1 MATELSEKTKITLD
15 LKTIGIVVGGAISI
29 ASLYFIMQADI
40 ALAKTLPV
48 PPISKIEY
56 DLKDELIRQ
65 TIMDTQDD
73 VEEIKENSII
83 MRYLN
88 LILLLICFNS
98 YGQDWITDKDFD
110 NKINERQ
117 AFGDD
122 QTLPVVVEFW
132 ASFNDVNKFEDWSK
146 LKNVIY
152 YRADISQCLT
162 AKKKYRVRMVPTL
175 IVFKEG
181 IKEKMFKAGLDL
193 MLPASLS
200 EIQETINEI
209 NTASKF

>member
-1 MATELSEKTKITLD
+1 
-15 LKTIGIVVGGAISI
+15 
-29 ASLYFIMQADI
+29 
-40 ALAKTLPV
+40 
-48 PPISKIEY
+48 
-56 DLKDELIRQ
+56 
-65 TIMDTQDD
+65 
-73 VEEIKENSII
+73 

-110 NKINERQ
+110 SKINEHK

-122 QTLPVVVEFW
+122 QTLPVIVEFW
-132 ASFNDVNKFEDWSK
+132 ASFNDANKFEEWSK

-152 YRADISQCLT
+152 YRADISQCSA

-193 MLPASLS
+193 ILPASLS

>member
-1 MATELSEKTKITLD
+1 MK
-15 LKTIGIVVGGAISI
+15 
-29 ASLYFIMQADI
+29 
-40 ALAKTLPV
+40 
-48 PPISKIEY
+48 
-56 DLKDELIRQ
+56 
-65 TIMDTQDD
+65 
-73 VEEIKENSII
+73 
-83 MRYLN
+83 YLN

-110 NKINERQ
+110 SKINERK

-122 QTLPVVVEFW
+122 QTLPVIVEFW
-132 ASFNDVNKFEDWSK
+132 ASFNDANKFIEWNK

-152 YRADISQCLT
+152 YRADISQCLA

-193 MLPASLS
+193 ILPANLS

-209 NTASKF
+209 NAASKF

>member
-1 MATELSEKTKITLD
+1 MK
-15 LKTIGIVVGGAISI
+15 
-29 ASLYFIMQADI
+29 
-40 ALAKTLPV
+40 
-48 PPISKIEY
+48 
-56 DLKDELIRQ
+56 
-65 TIMDTQDD
+65 
-73 VEEIKENSII
+73 
-83 MRYLN
+83 YLN
-88 LILLLICFNS
+88 LILLLICFNA
-98 YGQDWITDKDFD
+98 YGQDWITDADFD
-110 NKINERQ
+110 SKINERK

-132 ASFNDVNKFEDWSK
+132 ASFNDATKFEEWNE

-152 YRADISQCLT
+152 YRADISQCSA
-162 AKKKYRVRMVPTL
+162 AKKKYKVRMVPTL

-209 NTASKF
+209 NAASRF

>member
-1 MATELSEKTKITLD
+1 MK
-15 LKTIGIVVGGAISI
+15 
-29 ASLYFIMQADI
+29 
-40 ALAKTLPV
+40 
-48 PPISKIEY
+48 
-56 DLKDELIRQ
+56 
-65 TIMDTQDD
+65 
-73 VEEIKENSII
+73 
-83 MRYLN
+83 YLN

-110 NKINERQ
+110 SKINERQ

-152 YRADISQCLT
+152 YRADISQCLA

-193 MLPASLS
+193 MLPASLN
-200 EIQETINEI
+200 EIQEAVNEI

>member
-1 MATELSEKTKITLD
+1 M
-15 LKTIGIVVGGAISI
+15 
-29 ASLYFIMQADI
+29 
-40 ALAKTLPV
+40 
-48 PPISKIEY
+48 
-56 DLKDELIRQ
+56 
-65 TIMDTQDD
+65 
-73 VEEIKENSII
+73 
-83 MRYLN
+83 
-88 LILLLICFNS
+88 CFNT

-110 NKINERQ
+110 SKINERQ

-132 ASFNDVNKFEDWSK
+132 ASFNDVNKFKEWNK

-152 YRADISQCLT
+152 YRADISQCLA

-193 MLPASLS
+193 ILPASLN

>member
-1 MATELSEKTKITLD
+1 
-15 LKTIGIVVGGAISI
+15 
-29 ASLYFIMQADI
+29 
-40 ALAKTLPV
+40 
-48 PPISKIEY
+48 
-56 DLKDELIRQ
+56 
-65 TIMDTQDD
+65 
-73 VEEIKENSII
+73 

-110 NKINERQ
+110 SKINERQ

-122 QTLPVVVEFW
+122 QTLPVIVEFW

-152 YRADISQCLT
+152 YRADISQCLA

-200 EIQETINEI
+200 KIQETINEI
-209 NTASKF
+209 NAASKF

>member
-1 MATELSEKTKITLD
+1 MK
-15 LKTIGIVVGGAISI
+15 
-29 ASLYFIMQADI
+29 
-40 ALAKTLPV
+40 
-48 PPISKIEY
+48 
-56 DLKDELIRQ
+56 
-65 TIMDTQDD
+65 
-73 VEEIKENSII
+73 
-83 MRYLN
+83 YLN

-110 NKINERQ
+110 SKINERQ

-152 YRADISQCLT
+152 YRADISQCLA
-162 AKKKYRVRMVPTL
+162 AKKKYKVRMVPTL

-193 MLPASLS
+193 ILPANLS